1 MYNFFTIYLLPSKFS
16 TYLKVHINIF
26 FLTPMNTVNQTRKAI
41 ILTWRKLRGPPPI
54 PIELLLIGEDYP
66 NSNTYFYRGKGNF
79 YTTII
84 QSLHSEISPIFASI
98 III

>member
-1 MYNFFTIYLLPSKFS
+1 
-16 TYLKVHINIF
+16 
-26 FLTPMNTVNQTRKAI
+26 MNTVNQTRKAI

-84 QSLHSEISPIFASI
+84 QSLQPPRSRRFSQA
-98 III
+98 